1 MSERLNRYLA
11 RCGIASRRA
20 ADSLIAS
27 GAVLVNGRRSP
38 PDGVLIDPGKD
49 RIEIGGN
56 LVEPPRTLSYVALNK
71 PIGYVVTAS
80 DTGSRPTVFELVQVR
95 SRLFSVGRLDMDS
108 RGLLLLTDDGELAN
122 RLAHPRYKVAKEYRA
137 LVDGVPGEADLRRL
151 REGVTLED
159 GLTAP
164 ATARLLGQVRGLT
177 ELELVIRE
185 GKNRQVRR
193 MLETLGHPVRDLQ
206 RVGFGPI
213 RLGRLREGDW
223 RRLRVPEVE
232 SLRRAA
238 GLS

>member
-20 ADSLIAS
+20 ADGLIAS
-27 GAVLVNGRRSP
+27 GSVLVNGRRP
-38 PDGVLIDPGKD
+38 PADGLLIDPERD
-49 RIEIGGN
+49 RVEVSGR

-80 DTGSRPTVFELVQVR
+80 DTGSRPTVFDLVQTA

-137 LVDGVPGEADLRRL
+137 LVDGVPGETDLRRL
-151 REGVTLED
+151 RDGVQLED
-159 GLTAP
+159 GMTAP
-164 ATARLLGQVRGLT
+164 AQARLAGQVRGLT
-177 ELELVIRE
+177 QVELVIRE

-223 RRLRVPEVE
+223 RRLRVPEID
-232 SLRRAA
+232 SLRNAA
-238 GLS
+238 GLG